1 MYASLLP
8 TTVLWVRSSVMMASH
23 GKMCP
28 GPAAA
33 TEALSITV
41 FTYSQVD
48 SLSRYQLLCLPCLG
62 SSLMLFWALY
72 MLPPICPFL
81 SYLQARVHWWWRCPM
96 SLSCWRSV
104 HTVCPSTPAFHIG
117 IDYFLWWLLHC
128 KRHKEEGGLK
138 GQITVSEYPGSVQV
152 NCRLLRFLIKDDI
165 IFSNSMVIQ
174 PVIVTSEGSGD
185 LCRIY
190 HFSPVF

>member
-1 MYASLLP
+1 
-8 TTVLWVRSSVMMASH
+8 
-23 GKMCP
+23 
-28 GPAAA
+28 
-33 TEALSITV
+33 
-41 FTYSQVD
+41 
-48 SLSRYQLLCLPCLG
+48 
-62 SSLMLFWALY
+62 MLFWALY

-81 SYLQARVHWWWRCPM
+81 SYLQARVHWWWHCPM

-174 PVIVTSEGSGD
+174 PGD
-185 LCRIY
+185 C
-190 HFSPVF
+190 HFRGIGWSMSYISLLACVLAKCPLLTNTNAWY